1 MEYRNKQDIS
11 INNNN
16 TELPF
21 SIASEISKEE
31 SFVNITMNQD
41 NGLFQVE
48 NKQVRQDET
57 PIKNFGQ
64 RSLGSPLKNNKIYAK
79 SQQKNNN
86 ASSQQKSMRNY
97 NNYNSNTVERIVV
110 NQLKTN

>member
-48 NKQVRQDET
+48 NKQVR
-57 PIKNFGQ
+57 
-64 RSLGSPLKNNKIYAK
+64 
-79 SQQKNNN
+79 
-86 ASSQQKSMRNY
+86 
-97 NNYNSNTVERIVV
+97 
-110 NQLKTN
+110 